1 MGRKGGKRHLKRKPA
16 PEFWPIH
23 RKEAV
28 FTVGPKPGPHPISRC
43 LPLTLILRD
52 LLEVAK
58 TRREAKKIISQGKI
72 LVDGKVQREDM
83 FPTGLMDV
91 ISIPDMEKAYRVL
104 PSQKG
109 LTLYPVGKKEETGF
123 KLCRIE
129 NKTTVKGGHI
139 QLNLHDGRNM
149 LIRVKDANHPEED
162 VFETLD
168 TLKIDFLSQEITG
181 HFKFSE
187 GAPAIIIDGKNI
199 GKSGKIVAIE
209 RRSEQKR
216 RSTLVTIED
225 SNGNRYQTTMDY
237 IFIVGDKLSLISL
250 VEASSNV
257 S

>member
-16 PEFWPIH
+16 PKFWPIH

-28 FTVGPKPGPHPISRC
+28 FTVKPKPGPHLVSRC
-43 LPLTLILRD
+43 VPLTLIVRD
-52 LLEVAK
+52 ILGIAK
-58 TRREAKKIISQGKI
+58 TRREAKKIISQRKI
-72 LVDGKVQREDM
+72 WVDGEVQKEDL

-91 ISIPDMEKAYRVL
+91 ISIPDMKKAYRVL

-109 LTLYPVGKKEETGF
+109 LTLYPVGEKKEAGF

-129 NKTTVKGGHI
+129 NKTTVKGGHV

-162 VFETLD
+162 VFQTLD
-168 TLKIDFLSQEITG
+168 TLKINLPNQEIAG
-181 HFKFSE
+181 HFKLSE

-209 RRSEQKR
+209 KRPGQKR
-216 RSTLVTIED
+216 RNTLVTVED
-225 SNGNRYQTTMDY
+225 NNGNRFQTTMDY
-237 IFIVGDKLSLISL
+237 IFVIGEKQPHISL
-250 VEASSNV
+250 TEAS
-257 S
+257 